1 MAGDFVRP
9 GGTVGLLLG
18 CTVVGLPGGVLGDP
32 VVGVLGATVV
42 GTTVGVADG
51 VRVAEVLVGVEV
63 GVGVLVG
70 SFSRPAVGVTA
81 LGRTD

>member
-1 MAGDFVRP
+1 
-9 GGTVGLLLG
+9 
-18 CTVVGLPGGVLGDP
+18 
-32 VVGVLGATVV
+32 VVGVLGAAVV

-51 VRVAEVLVGVEV
+51 VRVASVLVGV

-70 SFSRPAVGVTA
+70 SFSRPAVGVAA